1 MPFGPTGW
9 SRRADLPDFR
19 VSLGGSALPIQGAM
33 SIDDDAY
40 FPYRTTL
47 ITASPDDGMVYIGGG
62 MVRRTPAGDEFT
74 YPGGSNPITGEDGG
88 LAITGLRRDGP
99 FALANIEGVPFALIG
114 GHSVAFVSVN
124 GKSGPGHVKIAVNW
138 DPDSEDPF
146 LNGWQEVA
154 HLFTVPAKDFGTPG
168 GAGFMS
174 LSGGFFK
181 IDSTYYCMFGLEQ
194 GTSGPLGSST
204 TRHAAIW
211 KTEDFGETWSQLIDL
226 SAISPWGGSS
236 LPTQVIGVNR
246 SGLLR
251 IIAVLGSTSVWYS
264 DDLGESWT
272 EAGGNNINAQKL
284 MLLSS
289 GGVLLGKSGGLGTST
304 GSSVSCDLGENFSAS
319 VQEPTGNNNT
329 RLGVATIGLEEAVA
343 AVPGGTGVRLFWSN
357 NGGEDFIF
365 QGEFEDMSN
374 LSPLMDMFLMG
385 DSTRAVAYN
394 QGREVIK
401 SNEPPTG
408 TVSPRSIC
416 PGIAA
421 GLANAGKLV
430 TCGLPVMTNNCP

>member
-1 MPFGPTGW
+1 
-9 SRRADLPDFR
+9 
-19 VSLGGSALPIQGAM
+19 
-33 SIDDDAY
+33 
-40 FPYRTTL
+40 
-47 ITASPDDGMVYIGGG
+47 
-62 MVRRTPAGDEFT
+62 
-74 YPGGSNPITGEDGG
+74 
-88 LAITGLRRDGP
+88 
-99 FALANIEGVPFALIG
+99 
-114 GHSVAFVSVN
+114 
-124 GKSGPGHVKIAVNW
+124 
-138 DPDSEDPF
+138 
-146 LNGWQEVA
+146 
-154 HLFTVPAKDFGTPG
+154 
-168 GAGFMS
+168 
-174 LSGGFFK
+174 
-181 IDSTYYCMFGLEQ
+181 
-194 GTSGPLGSST
+194 
-204 TRHAAIW
+204 
-211 KTEDFGETWSQLIDL
+211 
-226 SAISPWGGSS
+226 
-236 LPTQVIGVNR
+236 
-246 SGLLR
+246 
-251 IIAVLGSTSVWYS
+251 
-264 DDLGESWT
+264 
-272 EAGGNNINAQKL
+272 
-284 MLLSS
+284 
-289 GGVLLGKSGGLGTST
+289 
-304 GSSVSCDLGENFSAS
+304 VSCDLGENFSAS